1 MAYRQ
6 IIPPWRLV
14 FGFAS
19 FVVDT
24 RYFPVF
30 CSAVSEAEWVLF
42 MWAETFYF
50 GSERG
55 PLSKYF
61 AEPQVGRNLTYSV
74 YLIRTSISDRES
86 VGPGGYLTSSDRHDF
101 RPV

>member
-1 MAYRQ
+1 MAYRR

-42 MWAETFYF
+42 MCAETFHF
-50 GSERG
+50 SSERVRL
-55 PLSKYF
+55 LSKYF

-74 YLIRTSISDRES
+74 YLIRTTIPDCES
-86 VGPGGYLTSSDRHDF
+86 VGYLTSSDRHDF

>member
-42 MWAETFYF
+42 IVRKHLILAPRGSDFY
-50 GSERG
+50 RNI
-55 PLSKYF
+55 LSS
-61 AEPQVGRNLTYSV
+61 PRW
-74 YLIRTSISDRES
+74 
-86 VGPGGYLTSSDRHDF
+86 GGI
-101 RPV
+101 